1 MEVVS
6 VRRYSGRNI
15 YSHKPVVRMMVDLE
29 ELAEIP
35 THQIDGFN
43 QRLLKVFPGLKTH
56 HCSLGHEGGFVER
69 LQEGTLIS
77 HVTEHLALELQ
88 SLLGYDVYFGKTRV
102 AQEPHLYCIIYEYM
116 NESSARAIGYAAAEI
131 VMAFVNGQP
140 LTVEEIID
148 ELYEEAIDSQL
159 GPSTRA
165 IFDEARRR
173 HIPVRRIGSDSL
185 LQLGY
190 GRASRFIEASLP
202 GTTSSIAVDLA
213 RNKQLTKQRLRENNI
228 PVPAGGVAYN
238 EDGALVIAE
247 QIGYPV
253 VVKPYDSNQG
263 KGVTA
268 NVYNEILLIKAFQL
282 ARDYSDGVMVEKYI
296 RGRDYRVLVVGD
308 KVSAVAER
316 RPPCIIG
323 DGVSTI
329 AELVEQENLRPDRG
343 EGHERRLSKIVMDA
357 VAREFLARFEL
368 ELEDIPRPGELIYLR
383 ENGNLSTGG
392 SARECTRDI
401 HPRNKELA
409 IKAARVIGLEVAGI
423 DIVTDNI
430 ARLLTPANGA
440 VIEVNAAPGLRMHLN
455 PSEGNPCNVAADILD
470 HMYAEVP
477 KSIPV
482 ISITGTNGKTTV
494 TRLISHVLTLA
505 GKKVGMTCSSGSYIG
520 SECISKGDNTG
531 PASAQAVLYNGE
543 VESAVLETARGGII
557 RSGLGYDLADVG
569 LITNISDDHLG
580 MDDVK
585 TIRDL
590 AFIKSL
596 VVEAVKPE
604 GWAILN
610 ADDNMTEIIEPQVR
624 CNLGYFGQE
633 RHRAKMARHIDAGGL
648 AAVAEG
654 EAICLYRNQTRTELM
669 NIKDI
674 PITFAGKAICNL
686 ENALAAAA
694 ALYSLGISAHMIR
707 LGLLSFRADPRS
719 NAGRLNLFDLGKF
732 QVMLDYGHNL
742 SGYQCAIQLAQS
754 LDAGRLVGV
763 IGMPGDRLDRSIYE
777 VGQLCGGSFGKIY
790 IKEDADLRG
799 RKPGVVT
806 EIMYRGA
813 VNSGA
818 DSKAIEIIWSE
829 TMALQTAL
837 ENALP
842 GDLIMMFY
850 ENFEPNYQLLQD
862 YIKALDLPPASTAY
876 EDGKIPYTIPMVP
889 GEKPSREMALRVV
902 H

>member
-15 YSHKPVVRMMVDLE
+15 YSHKPVVRMMVDLG
-29 ELAEIP
+29 ELAEVP
-35 THQIDGFN
+35 TNQIEGFN
-43 QRLLKVFPGLKTH
+43 QRLLKNFPGLKTH

-102 AQEPHLYCIIYEYM
+102 VREPNLYCIIYEYM

-131 VMAFVNGQP
+131 VIAFVNGQP
-140 LTVEEIID
+140 LAVGEIVEELC
-148 ELYEEAIDSQL
+148 ETARDSQL

-190 GRASRFIEASLP
+190 GRAARFIEASLP

-213 RNKQLTKQRLRENNI
+213 KNKQLAKELLRENSI
-228 PVPAGGVAYN
+228 PVPAGGIVYSEGA
-238 EDGALVIAE
+238 ALVMAE

-268 NVYNEILLIKAFQL
+268 NVYNETLLIKAFQL
-282 ARDYSDGVMVEKYI
+282 AQDYSDGVMVEKYI

-316 RPPCIIG
+316 RPPCVIG
-323 DGVSTI
+323 DGVSNI
-329 AELVEQENLRPDRG
+329 AELVEQENMRPERG
-343 EGHERRLSKIVMDA
+343 EGHEKRLTRIIMDA
-357 VAREFLARFEL
+357 VAREFLARTEM

-383 ENGNLSTGG
+383 GNGNLSTGG
-392 SARECTRDI
+392 CARECTRDI

-409 IKAARVIGLEVAGI
+409 IKAARVIGLDVAGI

-430 ARLLTPANGA
+430 ARLMTPANGA

-470 HMYAEVP
+470 HMYAEGQ

-494 TRLISHVLTLA
+494 TRLISHVLTLG
-505 GKKVGMTCSSGSYIG
+505 GKKVGMTCSSGSYVG

-531 PASAQAVLYNGE
+531 PASARAILYNAE
-543 VESAVLETARGGII
+543 VEAAVLETARGGLI
-557 RSGLGYDLADVG
+557 RSGLGYDLAEVG

-580 MDDVK
+580 IDDVN
-585 TIRDL
+585 TLQDL

-596 VVEAVKPE
+596 VAEAVQPD
-604 GWAILN
+604 GYAVLN
-610 ADDNMTEIIEPQVR
+610 ADDQMTEIIASRVR
-624 CNLGYFGQE
+624 SNLGLFGQD
-633 RHRAKMARHIDAGGL
+633 RNSANMNRHIDAGGL
-648 AAVAEG
+648 AVVLEG
-654 EAICLYRNQTRTELM
+654 ETVCLYRDQNRTELIA
-669 NIKDI
+669 IKEI
-674 PITFAGKAICNL
+674 PITFGGKAVCNI

-694 ALYSLGISAHMIR
+694 GLYCLGIPTHTIR
-707 LGLLSFRADPRS
+707 LGLMSFRADPRS
-719 NAGRLNLFDLGKF
+719 NEGRLNLFDMGKF

-742 SGYQCAIQLAQS
+742 SGYQCAIHLAQS

-790 IKEDADLRG
+790 IKEDDDLRG
-799 RKPGVVT
+799 RKPGVVAET
-806 EIMYRGA
+806 MYRGA
-813 VNSGA
+813 VNGGA
-818 DSKAIEIIWSE
+818 HRKQIEIISSE
-829 TMALQTAL
+829 TLALQAAL
-837 ENALP
+837 DNALP
-842 GDLIMMFY
+842 GDLIVMFY
-850 ENFEPNYQLLQD
+850 EVFEPNYRLIQD
-862 YIKALDLPPASTAY
+862 YIKKQDLQPVIAEGDGTVPYIPAMT
-876 EDGKIPYTIPMVP
+876 
-889 GEKPSREMALRVV
+889 REETTGREVALRVV
-902 H
+902 Q

>member
-1 MEVVS
+1 MEVIS

-15 YSHKPVVRMMVDLE
+15 YSHRPVVRMIVDLE
-29 ELAEIP
+29 GLAEVP
-35 THQIDGFN
+35 TNQIEGFN
-43 QRLLKVFPGLKTH
+43 QRLLNCFPGLRTH
-56 HCSLGHEGGFVER
+56 YCSLGYEGGLVER

-88 SLLGYDVYFGKTRV
+88 SVLGYDVYFGKTRV
-102 AQEPHLYCIIYEYM
+102 VKEPNLYCIIYEYM

-131 VMAFVNGQP
+131 VMAFATGQP
-140 LTVEEIID
+140 LAVEDIIE
-148 ELYEEAIDSQL
+148 ELNETACDSQL
-159 GPSTRA
+159 GPSTKA

-190 GRASRFIEASLP
+190 GRATCFIEASLP

-213 RNKQLTKQRLRENNI
+213 KNKQLAKELLRENNI
-228 PVPAGGVAYN
+228 PVPAGGVVYS
-238 EDGALVIAE
+238 EESALVMAE

-268 NVYNEILLIKAFQL
+268 NVYNETLLIKAFQL
-282 ARDYSDGVMVEKYI
+282 AQDYSDGVMVEKHI

-308 KVSAVAER
+308 KVAAVAER

-329 AELVEQENLRPDRG
+329 AELVEQENMRPDRG
-343 EGHERRLSKIVMDA
+343 EGHERRLSKIVLDA
-357 VAREFLARFEL
+357 AAREFLARIEM
-368 ELEDIPRPGELIYLR
+368 EPEDIPRPGEIIHLR
-383 ENGNLSTGG
+383 GNGNLSTGG

-409 IKAARVIGLEVAGI
+409 IKAARVIGLDVAGI

-440 VIEVNAAPGLRMHLN
+440 VIEVNAAPGLRMHLY

-470 HMYAEVP
+470 HMFASGYE
-477 KSIPV
+477 SIPV

-520 SECISKGDNTG
+520 PECVSKGDNTG
-531 PASAQAVLYNGE
+531 PASAQAILYNRE
-543 VESAVLETARGGII
+543 VEAAVLETARGGLI

-580 MDDVK
+580 IDDVN
-585 TIRDL
+585 TLQDL
-590 AFIKSL
+590 AFVKSL
-596 VVEAVKPE
+596 VAEAVKPD
-604 GWAILN
+604 GYAVLN
-610 ADDNMTEIIEPQVR
+610 ADDRMTEIIASRVR
-624 CNLGYFGQE
+624 SNLALFGQN
-633 RHRAKMARHIDAGGL
+633 RNGASLIKHIDAGGL
-648 AAVAEG
+648 AAVVEDQTV
-654 EAICLYRNQTRTELM
+654 CLYRDCNRIELIDI
-669 NIKDI
+669 NEI
-674 PITFAGKAICNL
+674 PITFGGKAVCNI

-694 ALYSLGISAHMIR
+694 GLYCLGISTHTIR
-707 LGLLSFRADPRS
+707 WGLMSFRADPRS

-763 IGMPGDRLDRSIYE
+763 IGMPGDRLDRSIFE
-777 VGQLCGGSFGKIY
+777 VGQLCGRAFGKIY

-799 RKPGVVT
+799 RKPGDAA
-806 EIMYRGA
+806 EILYRGA
-813 VNSGA
+813 VNGGA
-818 DSKAIEIIWSE
+818 SRKEIEIIRSE
-829 TMALQTAL
+829 TLALQAAL
-837 ENALP
+837 DNALP

-850 ENFEPNYQLLQD
+850 ENFESNYKLILD
-862 YIKALDLPPASTAY
+862 YLKILDVQSAVA
-876 EDGKIPYTIPMVP
+876 ERDGAVPYIQAVTP
-889 GEKPSREMALRVV
+889 GEISGKEVALRVV
-902 H
+902 Q